1 VRVPFALPPGGHNE
15 AQLQFLVNSIS
26 MPQKLKGTIT
36 YVAKVT
42 DHTVT
47 DAAFQLTSRT
57 HEHEFTSG
65 ETAFQ
70 LTS

>member
-1 VRVPFALPPGGHNE
+1 VRVPFALPPGSHNE

-42 DHTVT
+42 DHAVT
-47 DAAFQLTSRT
+47 DAAF
-57 HEHEFTSG
+57 H
-65 ETAFQ
+65 
-70 LTS
+70 